1 LFFIV
6 VAYFLGGFMPR
17 NVRYGD
23 YVQAVTVDS
32 DDISYS
38 KLMPPEP
45 SKDSSGAE
53 VAHKPEKLKMSN
65 LDMYRLLQPY
75 VSTRFMDQVKAVVPL
90 AAYLGLFQ
98 ILVLQTPVADAGLLS
113 LGLIAVMGGLM
124 LFMEGLKL
132 GLMPFGEIIG
142 GKLPLKLPLVGV
154 LFVAFLLGIGVTF
167 AEPAIGAL
175 QIAGQIVKA
184 ENAPYLYTLL
194 NDRVFTTIL
203 VVGVAVGIAAVIGT
217 LRFLYD
223 WSLKP
228 LIYLG
233 LIPVV
238 LMTGYCT
245 YDDDLRTMVGL
256 AWDCGAVTT
265 GPVTVPLV
273 LALGIG
279 VATAGGGGDSKLQGF
294 GIVTLASILPI
305 MAVLGLAIVL
315 KFTVPVEVILAEA
328 EVNAAKI
335 AAAASAGQ
343 ALWYEQSPFVE
354 VVGGVRAIVPLVIF
368 LMIVLFAVLREK
380 LPNAFIVIYGLVLSV
395 IGMCVFSIGL
405 TYGLSQLGGSAG
417 SLVPGLFNEL
427 DSMPDAPLYQAG
439 VGIFITAL
447 FAWILGFG
455 ATLAEPA
462 LNALG
467 VTVQNLTNGSF
478 KKSMLMYSVSFG
490 VAIGITLG
498 IIKLIFGFSILYI
511 LVPGYIIG
519 VTLTYFS
526 TEEFVNVGWDSA
538 GVTTGPITVPLVLA
552 MGLGFGEALGAVE
565 GFGVLASASICPIV
579 AVLAL
584 GVYVQWKIK
593 RENDRATEEASDDL
607 AKA

>member
-1 LFFIV
+1 VFYIFSFI
-6 VAYFLGGFMPR
+6 LGEIMPR
-17 NVRYGD
+17 QIRYGD
-23 YVQAVTVDS
+23 YVQAVTVDQ
-32 DDISYS
+32 DKLSYS
-38 KLMPPEP
+38 KLMSEP
-45 SKDSSGAE
+45 QVDNTGNE
-53 VAHKPEKLKMSN
+53 IPQKPEKMKMSN
-65 LDMYRLLQPY
+65 LDVYRLLQPY
-75 VSTRFMDQVKAVVPL
+75 VSTRFMDQVNAVVPL
-90 AAYLGLFQ
+90 AAYLALFQ
-98 ILVLQTPVADAGLLS
+98 VLVLQVPVAEAGLLS
-113 LGLIAVMGGLM
+113 IGLIAVMGGLM

-154 LFVAFLLGIGVTF
+154 LFIAFLLGIGVTF

-175 QIAGQIVKA
+175 QIAGQIVQA
-184 ENAPYLYTLL
+184 EQAPYLYTLL
-194 NDRVFTTIL
+194 NDRVFTTVL

-238 LMTGYCT
+238 IMTGFCT

-279 VATAGGGGDSKLQGF
+279 VATAGGGGESKLQGF

-328 EVNAAKI
+328 AAT
-335 AAAASAGQ
+335 ADAASAVGQ
-343 ALWYEQSPFVE
+343 ALWYEQSPYAE

-395 IGMCVFSIGL
+395 VGMCIFSIGL

-417 SLVPGLFNEL
+417 GLVPGLFVEIEA
-427 DSMPDAPLYQAG
+427 MPNAPLYQAG

-467 VTVQNLTNGSF
+467 LTVQNLTNGSF

-519 VTLTYFS
+519 LTLTYFS

-552 MGLGFGEALGAVE
+552 MGLGFGNALGAVE
-565 GFGVLASASICPIV
+565 GFGILASASICPIV

-584 GVYVQWKIK
+584 GVYVQWRVKQDN
-593 RENDRATEEASDDL
+593 ERASNEANQDL
-607 AKA
+607 AKV

>member
-1 LFFIV
+1 
-6 VAYFLGGFMPR
+6 MPR
-17 NVRYGD
+17 QIRYGD
-23 YVQAVTVDS
+23 YVQAVTVDQ
-32 DDISYS
+32 DKLSYS
-38 KLMPPEP
+38 KLTSDPQL
-45 SKDSSGAE
+45 DNSGNE
-53 VAHKPEKLKMSN
+53 IPQKPEKLKMSN
-65 LDMYRLLQPY
+65 LDVYRLLQPY
-75 VSTRFMDQVKAVVPL
+75 VSTRFMDQVNAVVPL
-90 AAYLGLFQ
+90 AAYLALFQ
-98 ILVLQTPVADAGLLS
+98 VLVLQVPVAEAGLLS
-113 LGLIAVMGGLM
+113 IGLLAVMGGLM

-154 LFVAFLLGIGVTF
+154 LFIAFLLGIGVTF

-184 ENAPYLYTLL
+184 EDAPYLYTLL
-194 NDRVFTTIL
+194 NDRVGTTVL
-203 VVGVAVGIAAVIGT
+203 VVGMAVGIAAVIGT

-228 LIYLG
+228 LIYIG
-233 LIPVV
+233 LVPVT
-238 LMTGYCT
+238 LMTGYCAL
-245 YDDDLRTMVGL
+245 DESLRTMVGL

-265 GPVTVPLV
+265 GPVTVHLV

-279 VATAGGGGDSKLQGF
+279 VATAGGGGESKLQGF

-305 MAVLGLAIVL
+305 MAVLGLAIFL
-315 KFTVPVEVILAEA
+315 KFTVPVDVILAEA
-328 EVNAAKI
+328 AVNAEK
-335 AAAASAGQ
+335 ASAVGQ
-343 ALWYEQSPFVE
+343 ALWYEQSPYAE

-395 IGMCVFSIGL
+395 VGMCVFSIGL

-417 SLVPGLFNEL
+417 GLVPGLFVEIEA
-427 DSMPDAPLYQAG
+427 MPNAPLYQAG

-467 VTVQNLTNGSF
+467 LTVQNLTNGSF

-490 VAIGITLG
+490 VAVGITLG

-511 LVPGYIIG
+511 LVPGYILGII
-519 VTLTYFS
+519 LTYLS

-552 MGLGFGEALGAVE
+552 MGLGFGNALGAVE
-565 GFGVLASASICPIV
+565 GFGILASASICPIV

-584 GVYVQWKIK
+584 GVYVQWRVKK
-593 RENDRATEEASDDL
+593 DNERATEEASEDV

>member
-1 LFFIV
+1 
-6 VAYFLGGFMPR
+6 MPR

-38 KLMPPEP
+38 KLMPPDP
-45 SKDSSGAE
+45 SKDSSGNE
-53 VAHKPEKLKMSN
+53 IPHKPEKLKMSN

-75 VSTRFMDQVKAVVPL
+75 VSTRFMDQVNAVVPL
-90 AAYLGLFQ
+90 AAYLALFQ
-98 ILVLQTPVADAGLLS
+98 IVVLQVPVADAGLLS
-113 LGLIAVMGGLM
+113 IGLIAVMAGLM

-154 LFVAFLLGIGVTF
+154 LFIAFLLGIGVTF

-184 ENAPYLYTLL
+184 EDAPYLYTLL
-194 NDRVFTTIL
+194 NDRVGTTVL
-203 VVGVAVGIAAVIGT
+203 VVGMAVGIAAVIGT

-238 LMTGYCT
+238 IMTGFCT
-245 YDDDLRTMVGL
+245 FDDDLRTMVGL

-315 KFTVPVEVILAEA
+315 KFTVPVDVILAEA
-328 EVNAAKI
+328 ASKAE
-335 AAAASAGQ
+335 AASAAGQ
-343 ALWYEQSPFVE
+343 ALWYEQSPYAE

-368 LMIVLFAVLREK
+368 LMIVLFVVLREK

-395 IGMCVFSIGL
+395 VGMCIFSIGL

-417 SLVPGLFNEL
+417 SLVPGLFVEL
-427 DSMPDAPLYQAG
+427 ESMPNAPLYQAG

-467 VTVQNLTNGSF
+467 LTVQNLTNGSF

-498 IIKLIFGFSILYI
+498 IIKLIFDFSILYI
-511 LVPGYIIG
+511 LVPGYVAGII
-519 VTLTYFS
+519 LTYFS

-552 MGLGFGEALGAVE
+552 MGLGFGNALGAVE
-565 GFGVLASASICPIV
+565 GFGILASASICPIV
-579 AVLAL
+579 SVLAL
-584 GVYVQWKIK
+584 GVYVQWKVK
-593 RENDRATEEASDDL
+593 RENERATEEAADDL

>member
-1 LFFIV
+1 M
-6 VAYFLGGFMPR
+6 A
-17 NVRYGD
+17 
-23 YVQAVTVDS
+23 
-32 DDISYS
+32 
-38 KLMPPEP
+38 
-45 SKDSSGAE
+45 
-53 VAHKPEKLKMSN
+53 
-65 LDMYRLLQPY
+65 
-75 VSTRFMDQVKAVVPL
+75 
-90 AAYLGLFQ
+90 
-98 ILVLQTPVADAGLLS
+98 
-113 LGLIAVMGGLM
+113 GLM
-124 LFMEGLKL
+124 LLMEGLKL

-142 GKLPLKLPLVGV
+142 GTLPLKLPLVGV
-154 LFVAFLLGIGVTF
+154 LFIAFLLGIGVTF

-175 QIAGQIVKA
+175 QIAGQIVQA
-184 ENAPYLYTLL
+184 EQAPYLYTLL
-194 NDRVFTTIL
+194 NDRVGTTVL
-203 VVGVAVGIAAVIGT
+203 VVGMAVGIAAVIGT

-238 LMTGYCT
+238 IMTGFCT
-245 YDDDLRTMVGL
+245 LDEDLRTMVGL

-315 KFTVPVEVILAEA
+315 KFTVPVDVILAEA
-328 EVNAAKI
+328 AANAQ
-335 AAAASAGQ
+335 AASAVGQ
-343 ALWYEQSPFVE
+343 ALWYEQSPYAE

-395 IGMCVFSIGL
+395 VGMCVFSIGL

-417 SLVPGLFNEL
+417 SLVPGLFVEL
-427 DSMPDAPLYQAG
+427 ESMPNAPLYQAG
-439 VGIFITAL
+439 IGIFITAL

-467 VTVQNLTNGSF
+467 LTVQNLTNGSF

-498 IIKLIFGFSILYI
+498 IVKLIFGFSILYI
-511 LVPGYIIG
+511 LVPGYIAGII
-519 VTLTYFS
+519 LTYFS

-552 MGLGFGEALGAVE
+552 MGLGFGNALGAVE
-565 GFGVLASASICPIV
+565 GFGILASASICPIV
-579 AVLAL
+579 SVLAL
-584 GVYVQWKIK
+584 GVYVQWKVK
-593 RENDRATEEASDDL
+593 RENERATEEAADDL

>member
-1 LFFIV
+1 
-6 VAYFLGGFMPR
+6 MPR
-17 NVRYGD
+17 QIRYGD
-23 YVQAVTVDS
+23 YVQAVTVDQ
-32 DDISYS
+32 DKLSYS
-38 KLMPPEP
+38 ALTSDPQVDNAGNEIPQ
-45 SKDSSGAE
+45 
-53 VAHKPEKLKMSN
+53 KPEKLKMSN
-65 LDMYRLLQPY
+65 LDVYRLLQPY
-75 VSTRFMDQVKAVVPL
+75 VSTRFMDQVNAVVPL
-90 AAYLGLFQ
+90 AAYLALFQ
-98 ILVLQTPVADAGLLS
+98 VLVLQTPVAEAGLLS
-113 LGLIAVMGGLM
+113 LGLLAVMGGLM

-154 LFVAFLLGIGVTF
+154 LFIAFLLGIGVTF

-175 QIAGQIVKA
+175 QIAGQIVSA
-184 ENAPYLYTLL
+184 EKAPYLYTLL
-194 NDRVFTTIL
+194 NDRVFSTVL
-203 VVGVAVGIAAVIGT
+203 VVEVAVGIAAVIGT

-228 LIYLG
+228 LIYIG
-233 LIPVV
+233 LIPVS
-238 LMTGYCT
+238 LMTGYCAL
-245 YDDDLRTMVGL
+245 DEDLRTMVGL

-279 VATAGGGGDSKLQGF
+279 VATAGGGGESKLQGF

-305 MAVLGLAIVL
+305 MAVLGLAIFL
-315 KFTVPVEVILAEA
+315 KFTVPVETILAEA
-328 EVNAAKI
+328 QAN
-335 AAAASAGQ
+335 AAAATAVGQ
-343 ALWYEQSPFVE
+343 AQWFEQSPYAE

-395 IGMCVFSIGL
+395 VGMCVFSIGL

-417 SLVPGLFNEL
+417 GLVPGLFVAIEA
-427 DSMPDAPLYQAG
+427 MPSAPLYQAG

-467 VTVQNLTNGSF
+467 LTVQNLTNGSF

-490 VAIGITLG
+490 VAVGITLG

-511 LVPGYIIG
+511 LVPGYILGII
-519 VTLTYFS
+519 LTYLS

-552 MGLGFGEALGAVE
+552 MGLGFGNALGAVE
-565 GFGVLASASICPIV
+565 GFGILASASICPIV

-584 GVYVQWKIK
+584 GVYVQWRVKK
-593 RENDRATEEASDDL
+593 DNERATDEASDDV

>member
-1 LFFIV
+1 
-6 VAYFLGGFMPR
+6 MPR

-38 KLMPPEP
+38 KLMPPDP
-45 SKDSSGAE
+45 DKDSSGNE
-53 VAHKPEKLKMSN
+53 IPHKPEKLKMSN

-75 VSTRFMDQVKAVVPL
+75 VSTRFMDQVNAVVPL
-90 AAYLGLFQ
+90 AAYLALFQ
-98 ILVLQTPVADAGLLS
+98 IVVLQVPVADAGLLS
-113 LGLIAVMGGLM
+113 IGLIAVMGGLM

-154 LFVAFLLGIGVTF
+154 LFIAFLLGIGVTF

-184 ENAPYLYTLL
+184 EDAPYLYTLL
-194 NDRVFTTIL
+194 NDRVGTTVL
-203 VVGVAVGIAAVIGT
+203 VVGMAVGIAAVIGT

-238 LMTGYCT
+238 IMTGFCT
-245 YDDDLRTMVGL
+245 FDEDLRTMVGL

-315 KFTVPVEVILAEA
+315 KFTVPVDVILAEA
-328 EVNAAKI
+328 AAK
-335 AAAASAGQ
+335 AEAASAVGQ
-343 ALWYEQSPFVE
+343 ALWYEQSPYAE

-368 LMIVLFAVLREK
+368 LMIVLFVVLREK

-395 IGMCVFSIGL
+395 VGMCVFSIGL

-417 SLVPGLFNEL
+417 SLVPGLFVEL
-427 DSMPDAPLYQAG
+427 ETMPNAPLYQAG

-467 VTVQNLTNGSF
+467 LTVQNLTNGSF

-498 IIKLIFGFSILYI
+498 IIKLIFDFSILYI
-511 LVPGYIIG
+511 LVPGYVAGI
-519 VTLTYFS
+519 VLTYFS

-552 MGLGFGEALGAVE
+552 MGLGFGNALGAVE
-565 GFGVLASASICPIV
+565 GFGILASASICPIV
-579 AVLAL
+579 SVLAL
-584 GVYVQWKIK
+584 GVYVQWKVK
-593 RENDRATEEASDDL
+593 RENERASEEAADDL

>member
-1 LFFIV
+1 
-6 VAYFLGGFMPR
+6 MPR

-45 SKDSSGAE
+45 AKDSGGKE
-53 VAHKPEKLKMSN
+53 IPHKPEKLKMSN

-75 VSTRFMDQVKAVVPL
+75 VSTRFMDQVNAVVPL
-90 AAYLGLFQ
+90 AAYLALFQ
-98 ILVLQTPVADAGLLS
+98 IVVLQVPVADAGLLS
-113 LGLIAVMGGLM
+113 IGLIAVMAGLM

-154 LFVAFLLGIGVTF
+154 LFIAFLLGIGVTF

-184 ENAPYLYTLL
+184 EDAPYLYTLL
-194 NDRVFTTIL
+194 NDRVGTTVL
-203 VVGVAVGIAAVIGT
+203 VVGMAVGIAAVIGT

-238 LMTGYCT
+238 IMTGFCT
-245 YDDDLRTMVGL
+245 FDEDLRTMVGL

-315 KFTVPVEVILAEA
+315 KFTVPVDVILAEA
-328 EVNAAKI
+328 ATRAE
-335 AAAASAGQ
+335 AASAVGQ
-343 ALWYEQSPFVE
+343 ALWYEQSPYAE

-368 LMIVLFAVLREK
+368 LMIVLFVVLREK

-395 IGMCVFSIGL
+395 VGMCIFSIGL

-417 SLVPGLFNEL
+417 SLVPGLFVEL
-427 DSMPDAPLYQAG
+427 ETMPNAPLYQAG

-467 VTVQNLTNGSF
+467 LTVQNLTNGSF

-490 VAIGITLG
+490 VAVGITLG
-498 IIKLIFGFSILYI
+498 IIKLIFDFSILYI
-511 LVPGYIIG
+511 LVPGYVAGII
-519 VTLTYFS
+519 LTYLS

-552 MGLGFGEALGAVE
+552 MGLGFGNALGAVE
-565 GFGVLASASICPIV
+565 GFGILASASICPIV
-579 AVLAL
+579 SVLAL
-584 GVYVQWKIK
+584 GVYVQWKVK
-593 RENDRATEEASDDL
+593 RENERATEEAADDL

>member
-328 EVNAAKI
+328 EVNAAKL

>member
-1 LFFIV
+1 
-6 VAYFLGGFMPR
+6 MPR
-17 NVRYGD
+17 QIRYGD
-23 YVQAVTVDS
+23 YVQAVTVDQ
-32 DDISYS
+32 DKLSYS
-38 KLMPPEP
+38 ALTSDPQVDNAGNEIPQ
-45 SKDSSGAE
+45 
-53 VAHKPEKLKMSN
+53 KPEKLKMSN
-65 LDMYRLLQPY
+65 LDVYRLLQPY
-75 VSTRFMDQVKAVVPL
+75 VSTRFMDQVNAVVPL
-90 AAYLGLFQ
+90 AAYLALFQ
-98 ILVLQTPVADAGLLS
+98 VLVLQTPVAEAGLLS
-113 LGLIAVMGGLM
+113 LGLLAVMGGLM

-154 LFVAFLLGIGVTF
+154 LFIAFLLGIGVTF

-175 QIAGQIVKA
+175 QIAGQIVSA
-184 ENAPYLYTLL
+184 EKAPYLYTLL
-194 NDRVFTTIL
+194 NDRVFSTVL

-228 LIYLG
+228 LIYIG
-233 LIPVV
+233 LIPVS
-238 LMTGYCT
+238 LMTGYCAL
-245 YDDDLRTMVGL
+245 DEDLRTMVGL

-279 VATAGGGGDSKLQGF
+279 VATAGGGGESKLQGF

-305 MAVLGLAIVL
+305 MAVLGLAIFL
-315 KFTVPVEVILAEA
+315 KFTVPVETILAEA
-328 EVNAAKI
+328 QAN
-335 AAAASAGQ
+335 AAAATAVGQ
-343 ALWYEQSPFVE
+343 AQWFEQSPYAE

-395 IGMCVFSIGL
+395 VGMCVFSIGL

-417 SLVPGLFNEL
+417 GLVPGLFVAIEA
-427 DSMPDAPLYQAG
+427 MPSAPLYQAG

-467 VTVQNLTNGSF
+467 LTVQNLTNGSF

-490 VAIGITLG
+490 VAVGITLG

-511 LVPGYIIG
+511 LVPGYILGII
-519 VTLTYFS
+519 LTYLS

-552 MGLGFGEALGAVE
+552 MGLGFGNALGAVE
-565 GFGVLASASICPIV
+565 GFGILASASICPIV

-584 GVYVQWKIK
+584 GVYVQWRVKK
-593 RENDRATEEASDDL
+593 DNERATDEASDDV

>member
-1 LFFIV
+1 
-6 VAYFLGGFMPR
+6 MPR
-17 NVRYGD
+17 QIRYGD
-23 YVQAVTVDS
+23 YVQAVTVDQ
-32 DDISYS
+32 DKISYS
-38 KLMPPEP
+38 KLTTDPQV
-45 SKDSSGAE
+45 DNSGNE
-53 VAHKPEKLKMSN
+53 IPQKPEKLKMSN
-65 LDMYRLLQPY
+65 LDVYRLLQPY
-75 VSTRFMDQVKAVVPL
+75 VSTRFMDQVNAVVPL
-90 AAYLGLFQ
+90 AAYLALFQ
-98 ILVLQTPVADAGLLS
+98 ILVLQTPVAEAGLLS
-113 LGLIAVMGGLM
+113 IGLLAVMGGLM

-154 LFVAFLLGIGVTF
+154 LFIAFLLGIGVTF

-184 ENAPYLYTLL
+184 EDAPYLYTLL
-194 NDRVFTTIL
+194 NDRVGTTVL
-203 VVGVAVGIAAVIGT
+203 VVGMAVGIAAVIGT

-228 LIYLG
+228 LIYIG
-233 LIPVV
+233 LVPVT
-238 LMTGYCT
+238 LMTGYCAL
-245 YDDDLRTMVGL
+245 DENLRTMVGL

-279 VATAGGGGDSKLQGF
+279 VATAGGGGESKLQGF

-305 MAVLGLAIVL
+305 MAVLGLAIFL
-315 KFTVPVEVILAEA
+315 KFTVPVDVILAEA
-328 EVNAAKI
+328 AVNAEK
-335 AAAASAGQ
+335 ASAVGQ
-343 ALWYEQSPFVE
+343 ALWYEQSPYAE

-395 IGMCVFSIGL
+395 VGMCVFSIGL

-417 SLVPGLFNEL
+417 GLVPGLFVEIEA
-427 DSMPDAPLYQAG
+427 MPNAPLYQAG

-467 VTVQNLTNGSF
+467 LTVQNLTNGSF

-490 VAIGITLG
+490 VAVGITLG

-511 LVPGYIIG
+511 LVPGYILGII
-519 VTLTYFS
+519 LTYLS

-552 MGLGFGEALGAVE
+552 MGLGFGNALGAVE
-565 GFGVLASASICPIV
+565 GFGILASASICPIV

-584 GVYVQWKIK
+584 GVYVQWRVKK
-593 RENDRATEEASDDL
+593 DNERATEEASEDVV
-607 AKA
+607 KA

>member
-1 LFFIV
+1 
-6 VAYFLGGFMPR
+6 MPR

-45 SKDSSGAE
+45 SKDSNGDE

-113 LGLIAVMGGLM
+113 LGLVAVMGGLM

-315 KFTVPVEVILAEA
+315 KFTVPVDVILAEA
-328 EVNAAKI
+328 SVNAAK
-335 AAAASAGQ
+335 AAAAATAGQ

-368 LMIVLFAVLREK
+368 LMIVLFVVLREK

-427 DSMPDAPLYQAG
+427 ESMPDAPLYQAG

-511 LVPGYIIG
+511 LIPGYIIG
-519 VTLTYFS
+519 ITLTYFS

-593 RENDRATEEASDDL
+593 RENERATEEASDDL

>member
-1 LFFIV
+1 
-6 VAYFLGGFMPR
+6 MPR

-45 SKDSSGAE
+45 AKDSGGKE
-53 VAHKPEKLKMSN
+53 IPHKPEKLKMSN

-75 VSTRFMDQVKAVVPL
+75 VSTRFMDQVNAVVPL
-90 AAYLGLFQ
+90 AAYLALFQ
-98 ILVLQTPVADAGLLS
+98 IVVLQVPVADAGLLS
-113 LGLIAVMGGLM
+113 IGLIAVMAGLM

-154 LFVAFLLGIGVTF
+154 LFIAFLLGIGVTF

-184 ENAPYLYTLL
+184 EDAPYLYTLL
-194 NDRVFTTIL
+194 NDRVGTTVL
-203 VVGVAVGIAAVIGT
+203 VVGMAVGIAAVIGT

-238 LMTGYCT
+238 IMTGFCT
-245 YDDDLRTMVGL
+245 FDEDLRTMVGL

-315 KFTVPVEVILAEA
+315 KFTVPVDVILAEA
-328 EVNAAKI
+328 ATRAE
-335 AAAASAGQ
+335 AASAVGQ
-343 ALWYEQSPFVE
+343 ALWYEQSPYAE

-368 LMIVLFAVLREK
+368 LMIVLFVVLREK

-395 IGMCVFSIGL
+395 VGMCIFSIGL

-417 SLVPGLFNEL
+417 SLVPGLFVEL
-427 DSMPDAPLYQAG
+427 ESMPNAPLYQAG

-467 VTVQNLTNGSF
+467 LTVQNLTNGSF

-490 VAIGITLG
+490 VAVGITLG
-498 IIKLIFGFSILYI
+498 IIKLIFDFSILYI
-511 LVPGYIIG
+511 LVPGYVAGII
-519 VTLTYFS
+519 LTYLS

-552 MGLGFGEALGAVE
+552 MGLGFGNALGAVE
-565 GFGVLASASICPIV
+565 GFGILASASICPIV
-579 AVLAL
+579 SVLAL
-584 GVYVQWKIK
+584 GVYVQWKVK
-593 RENDRATEEASDDL
+593 RENERATEEAADDL